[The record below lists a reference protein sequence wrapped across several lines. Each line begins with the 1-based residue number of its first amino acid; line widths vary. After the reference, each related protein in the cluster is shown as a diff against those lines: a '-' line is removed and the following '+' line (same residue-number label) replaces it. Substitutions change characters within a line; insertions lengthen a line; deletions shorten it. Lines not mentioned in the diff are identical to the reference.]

1 MSRCQSR
8 FKFGKISGCFSN
20 IRDYYSVLHIQRRHN
35 ATQTYFFSQGNLVP
49 AAPIGQQR
57 ERRPAAEP
65 PAEHSAPD
73 ELRTGELEQRRPGRA
88 VCRFESQPAATAGG
102 EAVHQQ
108 GVEELVEK

>member
-1 MSRCQSR
+1 MAFLTQFGPKCTYDNLARWRRTGNFQSIHR
-8 FKFGKISGCFSN
+8 GCGV
-20 IRDYYSVLHIQRRHN
+20 RVETLY
-35 ATQTYFFSQGNLVP
+35 GNLVP

-73 ELRTGELEQRRPGRA
+73 ELRSGELEQCRPGRA
-88 VCRFESQPAATAGG
+88 LCRFESQPAATAGG

-108 GVEELVEK
+108 GVEELLEK

>member
-1 MSRCQSR
+1 MQL
-8 FKFGKISGCFSN
+8 KPI
-20 IRDYYSVLHIQRRHN
+20 
-35 ATQTYFFSQGNLVP
+35 FFSQGNLVP

-108 GVEELVEK
+108 GVEELPEK